1 MVQLATTCQEDSFF
15 TALGQ
20 VKNLLLLTGVYHT
33 LTCAFLLGHICNSQR
48 RNVVQLATTFQE
60 EWYFA
65 AWRPAEISPL
75 AYSRLVTTTVHSF
88 CTCNCSSSEEEC
100 GALCTTCQEHWS
112 LHSLGA
118 CEKTYFCLQGCLTPL
133 CIPTGDAVC
142 NIPGE

>member
-1 MVQLATTCQEDSFF
+1 MQLATTCQEDSFF

-33 LTCAFLLGHICNSQR
+33 LTCAFLLGHFCNSQR

-60 EWYFA
+60 EWCFT
-65 AWRPAEISPL
+65 AWRSAKLLPL

>member
-1 MVQLATTCQEDSFF
+1 MHLYAKLDAHLGRIVHCTSF
-15 TALGQ
+15 
-20 VKNLLLLTGVYHT
+20 
-33 LTCAFLLGHICNSQR
+33 CAFLLGHFCNSQR

-60 EWYFA
+60 EWCFT
-65 AWRPAEISPL
+65 AWRSAKLLPL